1 MLQLGYFFARPPLQR
16 RAARLRRRVAD
27 GFWLNQ
33 RGERCW
39 DSPVLTH
46 FRITELLLQQTIKL
60 RMFPFFHK
68 QDDVFVVFVTGLPGY
83 SGGANLRPLC
93 ANPRHSNP
101 LLVSQQLGWRFNP
114 ATEPVGS
121 QALPLNPLGGKE
133 QEAKDRLQGWLG
145 YLLQATLNPRG
156 VYSRKVRGSTSS
168 MKMERPCV
176 RPWCSCSWDKKK
188 LHRFCRQK
196 DATNSAFGSS
206 EGYAQT
212 SFAHGRRRP

>member
-1 MLQLGYFFARPPLQR
+1 
-16 RAARLRRRVAD
+16 
-27 GFWLNQ
+27 
-33 RGERCW
+33 
-39 DSPVLTH
+39 
-46 FRITELLLQQTIKL
+46 
-60 RMFPFFHK
+60 MFPFFHK
-68 QDDVFVVFVTGLPGY
+68 QDDVFVVFVTRLPGY

-101 LLVSQQLGWRFNP
+101 LLVSQQLGW
-114 ATEPVGS
+114 
-121 QALPLNPLGGKE
+121 ALQSSDRAGGQSGPSAEPLGGKE

-145 YLLQATLNPRG
+145 YLPQATLNPRG
-156 VYSRKVRGSTSS
+156 VYCRKVRRSTSS